1 MDLMLNHLVLFIA
14 PLIPGAWFLGMY
26 LFHSEMNP
34 LLSGALLVGAV
45 GFYIFCVS
53 RYFRGIDRY
62 RLRHLRGTGILG
74 TARVISHPA
83 TNSGDWTSTVL
94 KGVDL
99 HVVLPDR
106 EPYLVKTNVLVEGS
120 QYNIFRTEWLP
131 VWVDPDNPDNVW
143 IDWDAHQQN
152 VEDRVQQRHRE
163 LTELG
168 RHFKDHS

>member
-62 RLRHLRGTGILG
+62 RLRHLRGTGSLG

-131 VWVDPDNPDNVW
+131 VWVDPDNPDNV
-143 IDWDAHQQN
+143 
-152 VEDRVQQRHRE
+152 
-163 LTELG
+163 
-168 RHFKDHS
+168 